1 MSDTSKDVTKARWD
15 SRAAKRFVDELTFRA
30 MAPWAL
36 TGPKLKRILSLPAA
50 DWLWE
55 RSFTTTFP
63 KNWAT
68 FVGVEKSA
76 PVWSKMKATAKNLSK
91 ISQNHQ
97 FVSCPKATDVA
108 DFLIKTPEKYDMI
121 YLDWMG
127 TWSAAKELQLISV
140 FERRL
145 LNKGGL
151 LRITMALDRGKKS
164 IWAPYCEEDGAIMG
178 FQDLRGVK
186 SPLPEWKAYGIPR
199 MIINTADDLGVKLK
213 LISAIAYMSRE
224 HPLKKGT
231 PETSFLF
238 RI

>member
-1 MSDTSKDVTKARWD
+1 MATINKDVTKARWD

-30 MAPWAL
+30 MAPWAM

-68 FVGVEKSA
+68 FVGVEKSQ
-76 PVWSKMKATAKNLSK
+76 PVWRKMKATAENQSTVNR
-91 ISQNHQ
+91 NHQ
-97 FVSCPKATDVA
+97 FVPCPRATDMA
-108 DFLIKTPEKYDMI
+108 KFLAETPEKYDMI

-127 TWSAAKELQLISV
+127 TWSVAKERQLISI
-140 FERRL
+140 FKRRL

-151 LRITMALDRGKKS
+151 LRMTMALDRGKKS
-164 IWAPYCEEDGAIMG
+164 IWAPYCEEDSAIMG
-178 FQDLRGVK
+178 FQDLRGVNT
-186 SPLPEWKAYGIPR
+186 PLPEWKVYGIPR
-199 MIINTADDLGVKLK
+199 MIMNTAEDLGVKLK
-213 LISAIAYMSRE
+213 LISAIAYTSRE

-231 PETSFLF
+231 PESSFIF
-238 RI
+238 RV